1 MKLWLKINYKAKS
14 IWKTMERLFR
24 RFNADEGMTT
34 AGALSFYFLMS
45 MLPMSLLGL
54 SVFGYI
60 LGSRSAALSA
70 ITSLG
75 KIGQIFPQGTIDIE
89 SILSD
94 LIVGKQVI
102 GGIGLLMLLWFSGG
116 VFFTI
121 ETAVNKIFRVSL
133 KRGFLKR
140 TVVVYFFM
148 LLAGLMLLT
157 SIFITVLAAIVS
169 DLSLSVFGINPAKI
183 PVLWNV
189 FFSLVPPTLM
199 MLMFAIIYKVGPKT
213 KVYWKSAFGGGML
226 ASVLWE
232 LSRRAFS
239 WYLSNVALYNKLY
252 GALGALVAV
261 FIWIYYSA
269 TIFIIG
275 VEFGAILNER
285 QEKNIALNKMR

>member
-1 MKLWLKINYKAKS
+1 
-14 IWKTMERLFR
+14 MERLFR